1 MAKNQKVAFIFPG
14 QGAQYVGMGKDF
26 VESFSI
32 ARETFE
38 EADDI
43 LGRKISKIILEGPEA
58 LLTETRNSQ
67 TGIFIVS
74 VALLRVLQDQSPHFK
89 PEVCAGLSLGEYTAL
104 HASGRLSFAECL
116 KLVQYRG
123 ECMNDACEKMKG
135 TMAVVLGLDAETVEA
150 VVKELRLPHDL
161 WAANFNCPG
170 QVVISGTEKGIE
182 AGKEALLAK
191 GAKRVLPLTVY
202 GAFHS
207 GLMKSAEERLA
218 PHIEHTTLLD
228 SSIALVMNVIGK
240 EVTVPQQIK
249 ELLIKQVTH
258 PVRWE
263 QSVRSMDSMGVTLFV
278 EIGCGKTLSGF
289 NKRISPSGETWNIEK
304 VQDLNQ
310 LLSLENSETK
320 SLS

>member
-1 MAKNQKVAFIFPG
+1 MAHKKIAFIFPG

-26 VESFSI
+26 FETFSI

-43 LGRKISKIILEGPEA
+43 LGRKISKIILEGSEA

-67 TGIFIVS
+67 TGIFVVS
-74 VALLRVLQDQSPHFK
+74 IALLRVVQQQNPNLK
-89 PEVCAGLSLGEYTAL
+89 PDICAGLSLGEYTAL
-104 HASGRLSFAECL
+104 YASGRISFSECL

-123 ECMNDACEKMKG
+123 ECMNAACEQTKG
-135 TMAVVLGLDAETVEA
+135 TMAVVLGLEADTVEK
-150 VVKELRLPHDL
+150 VVKDVNLPNDL

-182 AGKEALLAK
+182 AGKIALLAK
-191 GAKRVLPLTVY
+191 GAKRILPLTVH

-218 PHIEHTTLLD
+218 HYIEHTQL
-228 SSIALVMNVIGK
+228 SNSRIALVMNVVGK
-240 EVTVPQQIK
+240 EVSDLKQIK
-249 ELLIKQVTH
+249 EFLVKQVTH

-263 QSVRSMDSMGVTLFV
+263 QSVRSMDAMGVDLFV

-289 NKRISPSGETWNIEK
+289 NKRIAPAGETWNIEK
-304 VQDLNQ
+304 IDDLT
-310 LLSLENSETK
+310 LENSETK
-320 SLS
+320 RNA